1 MGKIKIKLK
10 EVRSVG
16 FKKNDETWQE
26 KFKIKVSTDGQIQTI
41 ESDLKNGLI
50 NTLQE
55 IFHPSIYD
63 YKTLDYYYSREAKPR
78 KTSLFY

>member
-1 MGKIKIKLK
+1 MGKIKIELK

-41 ESDLKNGLI
+41 ESDLKCGLI
-50 NTLQE
+50 NALQE

-63 YKTLDYYYSREAKPR
+63 YKTLDYYYSREAKP
-78 KTSLFY
+78 KKMSLFN